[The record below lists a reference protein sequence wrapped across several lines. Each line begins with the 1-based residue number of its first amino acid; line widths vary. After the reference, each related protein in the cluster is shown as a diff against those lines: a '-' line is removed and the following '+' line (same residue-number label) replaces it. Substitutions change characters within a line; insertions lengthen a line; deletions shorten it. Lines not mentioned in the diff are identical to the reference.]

1 MARCWHRNACLNPW
15 EFPQCI
21 RTKGTSKTSVP
32 TKMRTQLALRFFLC
46 KMEALVPKAFGL
58 QSTVILNSHG
68 VLGQKAVW
76 HIILNGRSLFRLKK
90 HISLQRGSVN
100 SSSF

>member
-1 MARCWHRNACLNPW
+1 
-15 EFPQCI
+15 
-21 RTKGTSKTSVP
+21 
-32 TKMRTQLALRFFLC
+32 MRTQLALRFFLC

-68 VLGQKAVW
+68 VLGRKAVW